1 MKKIYLLFFAVI
13 LVTSC
18 EKDELNELKNEDT
31 LASIATVSEK
41 EALDFLRVFKSD
53 KTGKSSEITIFY
65 DHLRYEPILNSE
77 EQLMVIPAQTKYDK
91 ANSRVLLLKI
101 KGEIRPVLFNMI
113 DNTVA
118 KNKTGFSGKII
129 ISDLDLKF
137 IAAYRVKN
145 GIFISKF
152 LKKENG
158 TNKSSD
164 CDDELWYS
172 DDLYC
177 YYELDAVM
185 LNAEKSEPT
194 PYISISYIYPND
206 GGGSD
211 AEYYYTSGGGGGSY
225 VAPAPEEEKII
236 NELTGKAKCVYEKLN
251 QNSTDFANA
260 IKKFDGEFPVAHLKL
275 TLTVLPN
282 GTRAITKPPVN
293 YFIEIQLSNNN
304 SESGVDY
311 HHNLM
316 TAKTIIHETIH
327 AEMWRKIL
335 SIIDNGGDVGGL
347 TQQQW
352 TNKLSNGDFPGIFY
366 YYSTYGINGFQHPQM
381 ATHYRNVIADA
392 LQNFDGNQ
400 HPRDF
405 YMDLAWEGLRYS
417 NIPAWENLT
426 PEEKE
431 RIKIVIDNYISN
443 NTHENCSTT

>member
-172 DDLYC
+172 DDL
-177 YYELDAVM
+177 L
-185 LNAEKSEPT
+185 L
-194 PYISISYIYPND
+194 
-206 GGGSD
+206 
-211 AEYYYTSGGGGGSY
+211 
-225 VAPAPEEEKII
+225 
-236 NELTGKAKCVYEKLN
+236 L
-251 QNSTDFANA
+251 
-260 IKKFDGEFPVAHLKL
+260 
-275 TLTVLPN
+275 
-282 GTRAITKPPVN
+282 
-293 YFIEIQLSNNN
+293 
-304 SESGVDY
+304 
-311 HHNLM
+311 
-316 TAKTIIHETIH
+316 
-327 AEMWRKIL
+327 
-335 SIIDNGGDVGGL
+335 
-347 TQQQW
+347 
-352 TNKLSNGDFPGIFY
+352 
-366 YYSTYGINGFQHPQM
+366 
-381 ATHYRNVIADA
+381 
-392 LQNFDGNQ
+392 
-400 HPRDF
+400 
-405 YMDLAWEGLRYS
+405 
-417 NIPAWENLT
+417 
-426 PEEKE
+426 
-431 RIKIVIDNYISN
+431 
-443 NTHENCSTT
+443 